1 MKTDIFATQI
11 PHPELPAVEVT
22 VKVTQCENRFE
33 ILAKPGA
40 EIDSWQVQALLT
52 RWLDSRIDAQKTGGH
67 NRPNSISEA

>member
-22 VKVTQCENRFE
+22 VKVTQCQNRFE

-40 EIDSWQVQALLT
+40 EIDSWQVQALLAN
-52 RWLDSRIDAQKTGGH
+52 WLQSRIDSEKTGGH
-67 NRPNSISEA
+67 NPSSSERG

>member
-40 EIDSWQVQALLT
+40 EIDSWQVQALLAN
-52 RWLDSRIDAQKTGGH
+52 WLQSRIDSEKTGGH
-67 NRPNSISEA
+67 NPSSSERG